1 MSSNNMAEEA
11 AGNAKPIGSVEYDS
25 FIYRD
30 LETDDLFW
38 LSTDAKENAN
48 IGSLRKI
55 DNEKCL
61 QLKSQSVF
69 TIESGKKVFVKV

>member
-11 AGNAKPIGSVEYDS
+11 AGNAKPMGSVEYDS

-38 LSTDAKENAN
+38 LTTDPKENAN
-48 IGSLRKI
+48 IGSLRKVN
-55 DNEKCL
+55 NESCI
-61 QLKSQSVF
+61 QLKSQNVF
-69 TIESGKKVFVKV
+69 NIESGQKVFVKV